1 MGKAIQRYNIPRQKL
16 VIMSKC
22 YRVVCDQENY
32 DPGSGVAM
40 HGDLADSSKDYVN
53 QWGMYHN
60 V

>member
-53 QWGMYHN
+53 QWGLYHN